1 MSVCG
6 DCLVIAAFRLL
17 LIVLDAAVFVVFM

>member
-6 DCLVIAAFRLL
+6 GCLVIAAFRLL
-17 LIVLDAAVFVVFM
+17 LIVLDTAVFVVFM